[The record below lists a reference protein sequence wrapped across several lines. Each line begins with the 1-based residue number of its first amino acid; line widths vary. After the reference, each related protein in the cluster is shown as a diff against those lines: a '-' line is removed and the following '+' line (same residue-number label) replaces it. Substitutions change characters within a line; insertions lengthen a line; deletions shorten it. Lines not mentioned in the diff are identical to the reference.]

1 MARPLDRFARL
12 LDCDTEKKLQ
22 RQISRCALSAGF
34 ECWTYTVSLS
44 ASTRAPYV
52 LSEEPRSGISDHL
65 QLLCRSNEPMMAHCR
80 QHATPL
86 VWTAE
91 PAIEGT
97 DGTPPC
103 RLLEDA
109 TGSGLQAIIGVP
121 VHGLGCRWGV
131 VVVATYH
138 PLKRREVVSR
148 LPQVQL
154 LATYVHEAGHRYAA
168 EMTRDDQIHLTV
180 REIECLRWTSLGKTG
195 WEISRLLSISERT
208 VVFHLENASHKLGV
222 FSRHQA
228 VARAIALDLLQPS
241 DPLTAP
247 VLPGYNR
254 DLAPG

>member
-1 MARPLDRFARL
+1 MVRPLDRFVRL

-22 RQISRCALSAGF
+22 RQVSRCALAVGF

-44 ASTRAPYV
+44 TSADTPYF

-65 QLLCRSNEPMMAHCR
+65 RLLCRNDDPVMAHCR

-86 VWTAE
+86 IWTSEHPSEGHSEPTCRFFAE
-91 PAIEGT
+91 
-97 DGTPPC
+97 
-103 RLLEDA
+103 A
-109 TGSGLQAIIGVP
+109 TSFGLQASIGIP

-131 VVVATYH
+131 VILATYH
-138 PLKRREVVSR
+138 PLKRREVVNR

-168 EMTRDDQIHLTV
+168 QTARTEQVHLTV
-180 REIECLRWTSLGKTG
+180 REVECLQWTALGKTG
-195 WEISRLLSISERT
+195 WEISRLLGIAERT

-228 VARAIALDLLQPS
+228 VSRATALGLMPPV
-241 DPLTAP
+241 DPLTTAL
-247 VLPGYNR
+247 LPGYNR
-254 DLAPG
+254 SLAPG